1 MPIGGVMEKKM
12 IEPILERAHEP
23 NVLDRL
29 SGLCEERGLGVL
41 AQRLVGLSELVSGD
55 LALLESELL
64 QLRVQER
71 LTERA
76 GNYLLGRGGKRIRP
90 LCVVLAARV
99 GGGFDR
105 AALDLAVAVELV
117 HNATLLHDDVID
129 VAPTRRGQPTAW
141 TEFGN
146 AASIFAGDWLLI
158 EALQRVQRA
167 GVDGV
172 LDRLLD
178 TIASMI
184 RAESLQ
190 LENRGRLDTDR
201 ELYMEIAEGKSA
213 TLFQW
218 AMFAGAS
225 ASGLAPAGSR
235 ALERYGVHVGVAF
248 QLIDDLLD
256 LTGEQRDTGKVL
268 FTDLREGKMTYPV
281 IVARELCPALD
292 PLLHEVVS
300 LELEA
305 KVPREVGREI
315 QRLLHAS
322 GAVEE
327 SRRLASERIHMAV
340 AELAH
345 VPGGEAATALGMV
358 AEAIVHRSH

>member
-1 MPIGGVMEKKM
+1 MGGMMEKKM
-12 IEPILERAHEP
+12 IEPILRRAQEP

-41 AQRLVGLSELVSGD
+41 ARRLVGLSELVAGD
-55 LALLESELL
+55 LALLEDELD
-64 QLRVQER
+64 QVRADER

-76 GNYLLGRGGKRIRP
+76 GSYLLERGGKRIRP
-90 LCVVLAARV
+90 LCVALASRV
-99 GGGFDR
+99 GAGFAR
-105 AALDLAVAVELV
+105 PALDLAVAVELV

-129 VAPTRRGQPTAW
+129 VAPTRRGKATAW

-167 GVDGV
+167 GIDGA

-178 TIASMI
+178 TIARMI

-190 LENRGRLDTDR
+190 LENRGRLETDR
-201 ELYMEIAEGKSA
+201 NLYMEIAQGKSA

-218 AMFAGAS
+218 AMFAGAC
-225 ASGLAPAGSR
+225 AGGLGPGASR
-235 ALERYGVHVGVAF
+235 ALERYGSHVGVAF
-248 QLIDDLLD
+248 QVIDDLLD
-256 LTGEQRDTGKVL
+256 LTGEVEDTGKAL

-281 IVARELCPALD
+281 ILARELCPELD
-292 PLLHEVVS
+292 PLLREVVA
-300 LELEA
+300 LELAAE
-305 KVPREVGREI
+305 VPASMGREI

-322 GAVEE
+322 GAVEQ
-327 SRRLASERIHMAV
+327 SRALASERVRSAV

-345 VPGGEAATALGMV
+345 VPPGEATTALGMV